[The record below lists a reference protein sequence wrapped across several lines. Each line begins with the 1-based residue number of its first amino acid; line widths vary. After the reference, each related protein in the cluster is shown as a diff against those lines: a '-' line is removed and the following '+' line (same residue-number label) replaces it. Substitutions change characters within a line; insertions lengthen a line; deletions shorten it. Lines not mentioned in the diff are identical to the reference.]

1 MSSKTSTSAQMSS
14 AQANRRAWLRRSG
27 ALAAALGSGGLA
39 NLLIGSQQLAHA
51 ADYKAL
57 VCIFLYGG
65 NDGMNMVVPTDG
77 GRHTRYADVR
87 GALALPKDRLL
98 ALSGVNYGL
107 HPAMSALAPLWGR
120 GQLVPVF
127 NVGPL
132 FQKMTKREFR
142 NAQEGSPL
150 IPDSLYSHSDQQQ
163 LWECAGTSTL
173 ERTGWGGRSS
183 DVLATVNPVI
193 ATGNGGRFGV
203 EELRSPLV
211 VPGPGATFGAQGLT
225 PKSVVWPPNALRKA
239 ALDAMY
245 AEPAPTDLHGAYTTM
260 QGVAFEI
267 SDRLGELIHSLPGD
281 ELSNPAIDAAFAPLI
296 VNGRLSTGLGA
307 QLYQVAKLIANN
319 AQVQGNRQV
328 FFATHGGYDT
338 HHDQIAGGADA
349 GYHAG
354 LLKELG
360 DAMAAFQQAM
370 VNLTLQ
376 RVVTAFTQSDFGR
389 TFAPNLSNGTDH
401 AWGNHQ
407 LVMGG
412 AVQGRQTYGI
422 YPELRLGGP
431 DDVGEDEWELQGR
444 WIPTSSVEQYAA
456 TFLSWFG
463 ARDRQLDSILPNLAN
478 YGDQRTLGF
487 L

>member
-1 MSSKTSTSAQMSS
+1 MTSRPRQQPPRSPAQPG
-14 AQANRRAWLRRSG
+14 RRAWLHRSG

-39 NLLIGSQQLAHA
+39 NLLMGSQQLAHA

-57 VCIFLYGG
+57 VCVFLYGG

-77 GRHTRYADVR
+77 GRYTRYSDVR
-87 GALALPKDRLL
+87 AALALPKDKLL
-98 ALSGVNYGL
+98 PLSGVNYGL
-107 HPAMSALAPLWGR
+107 HPALSGLAPLWRR

-132 FQKMTKREFR
+132 FQPMTKREFR

-163 LWECAGTSTL
+163 LWECAGTSSL
-173 ERTGWGGRSS
+173 ERTGWGGRGS
-183 DVLATVNPVI
+183 DVLGTVNPVI
-193 ATGNGGRFGV
+193 ATGSGGRFGV

-211 VPGPGATFGAQGLT
+211 VPGPGASFGAQGLT
-225 PKSVVWPPNALRKA
+225 AKSVGWPPNALRKA
-239 ALDAMY
+239 AIDAMY
-245 AEPAPTDLHGAYTTM
+245 AEPAPTDLHGAYVAM
-260 QGVAFEI
+260 QSVAFEI
-267 SDRLGELIHSLPGD
+267 SDRLGELIQSRPGD
-281 ELSNPAIDAAFAPLI
+281 ELANPAIDSAFSSLI
-296 VNGRLSTGLGA
+296 VNGRLTTAVAG

-319 AQVQGNRQV
+319 AQVQGNRQI
-328 FFATHGGYDT
+328 FFVTHGGYDT
-338 HHDQIAGGADA
+338 HHDQIAGSADA
-349 GYHAG
+349 GFHAG

-360 DAMAAFQQAM
+360 DGLAAFQQAL
-370 VNLTLQ
+370 VNLALQ
-376 RVVTAFTQSDFGR
+376 RVVTTFTQSDFGR

-412 AVQGRQTYGI
+412 AVLGRQTYGI

-431 DDVGEDEWELQGR
+431 DDVGEDDWELQGR

-456 TFLSWFG
+456 TFLKWFG
-463 ARDRQLDSILPNLAN
+463 ARDGQLDSILPNLVN
-478 YGDQRTLGF
+478 FGDQRTLGF